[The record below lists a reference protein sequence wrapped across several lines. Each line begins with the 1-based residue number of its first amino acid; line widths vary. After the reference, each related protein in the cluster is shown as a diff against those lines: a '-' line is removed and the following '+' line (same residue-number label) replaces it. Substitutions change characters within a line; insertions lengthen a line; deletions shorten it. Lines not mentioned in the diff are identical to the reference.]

1 MYVRVYVYIYTH
13 IHTYIH
19 TYIHTH
25 IFIYTA
31 FLLAAGSGVVGTAEA
46 LSQAGADVVAVGE
59 CGRNAA
65 DRCAGS
71 SFTMQRWGYV

>member
-1 MYVRVYVYIYTH
+1 MGIAFVEVEADLEARNPNGA
-13 IHTYIH
+13 
-19 TYIHTH
+19 
-25 IFIYTA
+25 TA